1 MSSAEVAQLMD
12 GRALSRRILT
22 ETEQRAYHFGIRF
35 GRPPC
40 LAAVLMGGDP
50 ASMRYAK
57 LKQASCQAAGIDWR
71 LVHLQA
77 QSSTI
82 EVVSAVRTLSE
93 NPMVDGILVQQPV
106 PSHVNE
112 RRVFDAISP
121 DKDIDGVTMFSFAA
135 MALELPN
142 FASCAPAGIM
152 RLLDEYG
159 VEPSGKHAV
168 VIGRSPILGKPV
180 GMLLLARNATV
191 TFCHSFTC
199 DLSQVVRTA
208 DILISAA
215 GKPRLVRGSWLKPG
229 AIVIDAG
236 YWQGAIGDVA
246 LDEALAI
253 AALIAPVPG
262 GVGPMTIAMLLEH
275 TVDAAERIGRKNG
288 I

>member
-1 MSSAEVAQLMD
+1 MSSAEAAQLMD

>member
-1 MSSAEVAQLMD
+1 
-12 GRALSRRILT
+12 
-22 ETEQRAYHFGIRF
+22 
-35 GRPPC
+35 
-40 LAAVLMGGDP
+40 
-50 ASMRYAK
+50 MRYAK

-215 GKPRLVRGSWLKPG
+215 GKPRLVRGNWLKPG